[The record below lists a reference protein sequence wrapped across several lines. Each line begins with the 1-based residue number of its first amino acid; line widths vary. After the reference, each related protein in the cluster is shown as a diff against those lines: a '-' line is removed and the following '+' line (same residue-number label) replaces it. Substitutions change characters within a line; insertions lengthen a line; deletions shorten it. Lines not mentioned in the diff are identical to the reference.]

1 MVWIIIAYHYIGK
14 LSSVTTIILIINTVD
29 FLLSTSRL
37 STNRLTMA
45 VLDMPLDQTSD
56 SYFIV
61 SMSYF
66 RCSLFWLCML

>member
-37 STNRLTMA
+37 STNRL
-45 VLDMPLDQTSD
+45 
-56 SYFIV
+56 
-61 SMSYF
+61 
-66 RCSLFWLCML
+66 